1 MSLADSRGS
10 TPTSYAENLVS
21 NSSSDNVP
29 WVIQKYGGTSVG
41 KSLDSICNI
50 VEYVSM
56 SKYMNLT
63 DESGHIFQIRK

>member
-50 VEYVSM
+50 VEYVHM
-56 SKYMNLT
+56 R
-63 DESGHIFQIRK
+63 GHMYVTNYIGRIFQIRK